1 MERFVW
7 KRHKDIFKGVGIY
20 HITFVVT
27 GRQPLLGE
35 LAIDHDEPRCLPTD
49 LGRAISH
56 DLDEIQQRRPYVRLL
71 AKQLMPDHIHVLL
84 YVTEDCSVSIKEIA
98 RGMRQ
103 GWRQMATTVSID
115 PQIPS
120 AEEYKQMPKGGTQMP
135 SAEEYKQMPK
145 GVAQIPSAEEYK
157 QMPKGVTQMPK
168 GVTQMPSAEEYKQM
182 LKGVAQMPSAEEYK
196 QMPKGVTQMPK
207 GVTQMPDTGTHQPL
221 FETPFFR
228 TLAHKGQ
235 LDTMIQYIHDN
246 PRRAMLKQQNP
257 DLFTLRRDTR
267 VGELCFTSLGNLF
280 LLDYPEKQP
289 IICSR
294 TLSEQQITAQQT
306 DALYQAKNGCITVTA
321 AISPGERQIA
331 RAVREAGAPLIILLK
346 DGFPRAGDPHEKY
359 YKPGGV
365 YFEACAAGR
374 LLLLEPT
381 ADTLTLQDIQ
391 RRTEQTLREKAEARH
406 WNYQPIPVTS
416 DRYRMMAA
424 NEIVKVLCP
433 WLKE

>member
-35 LAIDHDEPRCLPTD
+35 LAIDHEEPRCLSSD

-84 YVTEDCSVSIKEIA
+84 YVTDDCSVSIKEIA

-145 GVAQIPSAEEYK
+145 GVAQ
-157 QMPKGVTQMPK
+157 
-168 GVTQMPSAEEYKQM
+168 
-182 LKGVAQMPSAEEYK
+182 MPSAEEYK
-196 QMPKGVTQMPK
+196 QMPKGVAQMPK

-294 TLSEQQITAQQT
+294 ALSEQQITAQQT

-331 RAVREAGAPLIILLK
+331 RAVREAGFPLIILLK
-346 DGFPRAGDPHEKY
+346 DGFPKAGDPAEKY
-359 YKPGGV
+359 YKPGGI

-381 ADTLTLQDIQ
+381 ADTLTLPDIQ
-391 RRTEQTLREKAEARH
+391 TRTEQTLREKAEARH

>member
-35 LAIDHDEPRCLPTD
+35 LAIDHEEPRCLPTD

-115 PQIPS
+115 PQ
-120 AEEYKQMPKGGTQMP
+120 MP
-135 SAEEYKQMPK
+135 SAEEYKQMP
-145 GVAQIPSAEEYK
+145 
-157 QMPKGVTQMPK
+157 
-168 GVTQMPSAEEYKQM
+168 
-182 LKGVAQMPSAEEYK
+182 KGVAQMPSAEEYK

-207 GVTQMPDTGTHQPL
+207 GVAQMPDTGTHQPL

-346 DGFPRAGDPHEKY
+346 DGFPKAGDPHEKY

-381 ADTLTLQDIQ
+381 ADTLTLPDIQ
-391 RRTEQTLREKAEARH
+391 TRTEQTLREKAEARH

>member
-35 LAIDHDEPRCLPTD
+35 LAIDHEEPRCLPTD

-115 PQIPS
+115 PQ
-120 AEEYKQMPKGGTQMP
+120 M
-135 SAEEYKQMPK
+135 
-145 GVAQIPSAEEYK
+145 PSAEEYK

-168 GVTQMPSAEEYKQM
+168 GV
-182 LKGVAQMPSAEEYK
+182 AQMPSAEEYK
-196 QMPKGVTQMPK
+196 QMPKGVTQMPSAEEYKQMPK

-346 DGFPRAGDPHEKY
+346 DGFPKAGDPHEKY

-381 ADTLTLQDIQ
+381 ADTLTLPDIQ

-433 WLKE
+433 

>member
-120 AEEYKQMPKGGTQMP
+120 AEEYKQMPKG
-135 SAEEYKQMPK
+135 
-145 GVAQIPSAEEYK
+145 
-157 QMPKGVTQMPK
+157 VTQMP
-168 GVTQMPSAEEYKQM
+168 T
-182 LKGVAQMPSAEEYK
+182 GVAQMPSAEEYK

-207 GVTQMPDTGTHQPL
+207 GVAQIPSAEEYKQMPKEGTQMPKGVAQMPKGVTQLPDTGTHQPL

-306 DALYQAKNGCITVTA
+306 DALYQAEKGCITVTA

-346 DGFPRAGDPHEKY
+346 DGFPKAGDPHEKY

-381 ADTLTLQDIQ
+381 ADTLTLPDIQ
-391 RRTEQTLREKAEARH
+391 TRTEQTLREKAEARH

>member
-35 LAIDHDEPRCLPTD
+35 LVIDHEEPRCLPTD

-84 YVTEDCSVSIKEIA
+84 YVTDDCSVSIKEIA

-145 GVAQIPSAEEYK
+145 GVAQ
-157 QMPKGVTQMPK
+157 
-168 GVTQMPSAEEYKQM
+168 
-182 LKGVAQMPSAEEYK
+182 MPSAEEYK
-196 QMPKGVTQMPK
+196 QMPKGVAQMPK

-294 TLSEQQITAQQT
+294 ALSEQQITAQQT

-331 RAVREAGAPLIILLK
+331 RAVREAGFPLIILLK
-346 DGFPRAGDPHEKY
+346 DGFPKAGDPAEKY
-359 YKPGGV
+359 YKPGGI

-381 ADTLTLQDIQ
+381 ADTLTLPDIQ
-391 RRTEQTLREKAEARH
+391 TRTEQTLREKAEARH

>member
-1 MERFVW
+1 MQVSFFLCTFASAGNVSRNIKDLSTMERFVW

-35 LAIDHDEPRCLPTD
+35 LVIDHDEPRCLPTD

-84 YVTEDCSVSIKEIA
+84 YVTDDCSVSIKEIA

-103 GWRQMATTVSID
+103 GWRQMATTISID
-115 PQIPS
+115 P
-120 AEEYKQMPKGGTQMP
+120 
-135 SAEEYKQMPK
+135 
-145 GVAQIPSAEEYK
+145 QIPSAEEYK
-157 QMPKGVTQMPK
+157 QMPKGVTQMP
-168 GVTQMPSAEEYKQM
+168 T
-182 LKGVAQMPSAEEYK
+182 GVAQMPSAEEYK
-196 QMPKGVTQMPK
+196 QMPKGVMQMPK
-207 GVTQMPDTGTHQPL
+207 GVAQMPGTGTHQPL

-306 DALYQAKNGCITVTA
+306 DALYQAEKGCITVTA

-346 DGFPRAGDPHEKY
+346 DGFPKAGDPHEKY

-381 ADTLTLQDIQ
+381 ADTLTLPDIQ
-391 RRTEQTLREKAEARH
+391 TPTEQTLREKAAARH
-406 WNYQPIPVTS
+406 WNYQPISVTS

>member
-84 YVTEDCSVSIKEIA
+84 YVTDDCSVSIKEIA

-120 AEEYKQMPKGGTQMP
+120 AEEYKQMPKGVAQMT

-145 GVAQIPSAEEYK
+145 G
-157 QMPKGVTQMPK
+157 GTQMPK
-168 GVTQMPSAEEYKQM
+168 GVA
-182 LKGVAQMPSAEEYK
+182 
-196 QMPKGVTQMPK
+196 
-207 GVTQMPDTGTHQPL
+207 QMPDTGTHQPL

-235 LDTMIQYIHDN
+235 LDAMIQYIHDN

-306 DALYQAKNGCITVTA
+306 DALYQAEKGCITVTA

-346 DGFPRAGDPHEKY
+346 DGFPKPGDPHEKY

-381 ADTLTLQDIQ
+381 ADTLTLPDIQ

-424 NEIVKVLCP
+424 NEIVKLLCP
-433 WLKE
+433 SR

>member
-35 LAIDHDEPRCLPTD
+35 LAIDHDEPRCLPSD

-103 GWRQMATTVSID
+103 GWRQIATTISIE
-115 PQIPS
+115 PQMTS
-120 AEEYKQMPKGGTQMP
+120 AEEYKQMPKGETQMP
-135 SAEEYKQMPK
+135 SAEEYK
-145 GVAQIPSAEEYK
+145 
-157 QMPKGVTQMPK
+157 
-168 GVTQMPSAEEYKQM
+168 
-182 LKGVAQMPSAEEYK
+182 
-196 QMPKGVTQMPK
+196 QMPK

-235 LDTMIQYIHDN
+235 LDAMIQYIHDN

-306 DALYQAKNGCITVTA
+306 DALYQAKNGCITVSA

-346 DGFPRAGDPHEKY
+346 DGFPKPGDPHEKY

-365 YFEACAAGR
+365 YFEACAAGQ

-381 ADTLTLQDIQ
+381 ADTQTLPDIQ
-391 RRTEQTLREKAEARH
+391 RRTEKTLREKAEARH

>member
-20 HITFVVT
+20 HITFVVA
-27 GRQPLLGE
+27 GRQPLLGNF
-35 LAIDHDEPRCLPTD
+35 AIDHDEPRCLPTD
-49 LGRAISH
+49 LGSAISH
-56 DLDEIQQRRPYVRLL
+56 DLSEIHQRRPYVRLL

-84 YVTEDCSVSIKEIA
+84 YVTDDCSVSIKEIA

-115 PQIPS
+115 PQMPS
-120 AEEYKQMPKGGTQMP
+120 AEEYKQMPKGGTQMPKGGTQMPKGGTQMP

-145 GVAQIPSAEEYK
+145 G
-157 QMPKGVTQMPK
+157 G
-168 GVTQMPSAEEYKQM
+168 
-182 LKGVAQMPSAEEYK
+182 
-196 QMPKGVTQMPK
+196 TQMPK

-235 LDTMIQYIHDN
+235 LDAMIQYIHDN

-306 DALYQAKNGCITVTA
+306 DALCQAENGCITVTA

-331 RAVREAGAPLIILLK
+331 KAIRKAGFPLIILLK
-346 DGFPRAGDPHEKY
+346 DGFPKAGDPHEKY

-381 ADTLTLQDIQ
+381 ADTQTLPDIQ
-391 RRTEQTLREKAEARH
+391 TRTEQTLREKAEARH

-433 WLKE
+433 

>member
-120 AEEYKQMPKGGTQMP
+120 AEEYKQMPKGETQMP
-135 SAEEYKQMPK
+135 TE
-145 GVAQIPSAEEYK
+145 
-157 QMPKGVTQMPK
+157 
-168 GVTQMPSAEEYKQM
+168 
-182 LKGVAQMPSAEEYK
+182 VAQMPSAEEYK

-207 GVTQMPDTGTHQPL
+207 GGTQMPKRVAQMPDTGTHQPL

-235 LDTMIQYIHDN
+235 LDAIIQYIHDN

-257 DLFTLRRDTR
+257 DLFTLRRGTR

-294 TLSEQQITAQQT
+294 SLSEQQITAQQT
-306 DALYQAKNGCITVTA
+306 DALYQAKKGCITVTA

-331 RAVREAGAPLIILLK
+331 RAIREAGAPLIILLK
-346 DGFPRAGDPHEKY
+346 DGFPKAGDPYEKY

-381 ADTLTLQDIQ
+381 ADTLTLPDIQ

>member
-115 PQIPS
+115 PQ
-120 AEEYKQMPKGGTQMP
+120 MP
-135 SAEEYKQMPK
+135 SAEEYKQMP
-145 GVAQIPSAEEYK
+145 
-157 QMPKGVTQMPK
+157 
-168 GVTQMPSAEEYKQM
+168 
-182 LKGVAQMPSAEEYK
+182 KGVAQMPSAEEYK

-235 LDTMIQYIHDN
+235 LGTMIQYIHDN

-306 DALYQAKNGCITVTA
+306 DALYQAKNGCITVSA

-346 DGFPRAGDPHEKY
+346 DGFPKAGDPAEKY

-381 ADTLTLQDIQ
+381 ADTLNLPYIQ
-391 RRTEQTLREKAEARH
+391 TRTEQTLREKAEARH
-406 WNYQPIPVTS
+406 WNYQPIPVTA

>member
-84 YVTEDCSVSIKEIA
+84 YVTDDCSVSIKEIA

-115 PQIPS
+115 PQMPS

-145 GVAQIPSAEEYK
+145 G
-157 QMPKGVTQMPK
+157 GTQMPK
-168 GVTQMPSAEEYKQM
+168 GVA
-182 LKGVAQMPSAEEYK
+182 
-196 QMPKGVTQMPK
+196 
-207 GVTQMPDTGTHQPL
+207 QMPDTGTHQPL

-228 TLAHKGQ
+228 TLAHKRQ

-306 DALYQAKNGCITVTA
+306 DALYQAKKGCITVSA

-346 DGFPRAGDPHEKY
+346 DGFPKAGDPAEKY
-359 YKPGGV
+359 YKSGGV

-381 ADTLTLQDIQ
+381 ADTLTLPDIQ

>member
-84 YVTEDCSVSIKEIA
+84 YVTDDCSVSIKEIA

-120 AEEYKQMPKGGTQMP
+120 AEEYKQMPKGVTQMPQGVAQIP
-135 SAEEYKQMPK
+135 SAEEYKQMPKGMAQMPK

-168 GVTQMPSAEEYKQM
+168 GVAQIPSAEEYK
-182 LKGVAQMPSAEEYK
+182 
-196 QMPKGVTQMPK
+196 QMPK

-267 VGELCFTSLGNLF
+267 VGELCLH
-280 LLDYPEKQP
+280 
-289 IICSR
+289 R
-294 TLSEQQITAQQT
+294 W
-306 DALYQAKNGCITVTA
+306 
-321 AISPGERQIA
+321 AISFSWIIPKSSPSSVPA
-331 RAVREAGAPLIILLK
+331 R
-346 DGFPRAGDPHEKY
+346 
-359 YKPGGV
+359 
-365 YFEACAAGR
+365 
-374 LLLLEPT
+374 
-381 ADTLTLQDIQ
+381 
-391 RRTEQTLREKAEARH
+391 
-406 WNYQPIPVTS
+406 
-416 DRYRMMAA
+416 
-424 NEIVKVLCP
+424 
-433 WLKE
+433 

>member
-7 KRHKDIFKGVGIY
+7 KRHKDIFKSVGIY

-56 DLDEIQQRRPYVRLL
+56 DLDEIQQRKPYVRLL

-84 YVTEDCSVSIKEIA
+84 YVTDDCSVSIKEIA

-115 PQIPS
+115 PQ
-120 AEEYKQMPKGGTQMP
+120 M
-135 SAEEYKQMPK
+135 
-145 GVAQIPSAEEYK
+145 PSAEEYK

-168 GVTQMPSAEEYKQM
+168 GVTQMP
-182 LKGVAQMPSAEEYK
+182 KGVTQMPKGGTQMPSAEEYK
-196 QMPKGVTQMPK
+196 QMPEEYKQMPKGGTQMPK
-207 GVTQMPDTGTHQPL
+207 GVAQMPDTGTHQPL

-235 LDTMIQYIHDN
+235 LDAMIQYIHDN

-306 DALYQAKNGCITVTA
+306 DALYQAKNGCITVSA

-346 DGFPRAGDPHEKY
+346 DGFPKAGDPHEKY

-381 ADTLTLQDIQ
+381 AYTLTLPDIQ
-391 RRTEQTLREKAEARH
+391 TRTEQTLREKAEARH

-433 WLKE
+433 SR

>member
-7 KRHKDIFKGVGIY
+7 KRHKDIFKSVGIY

-35 LAIDHDEPRCLPTD
+35 LAIDHEEPRCLPTD

-103 GWRQMATTVSID
+103 GWRQMATTISID

-120 AEEYKQMPKGGTQMP
+120 AEEYKQMPKGVAQKPKGVAQMP
-135 SAEEYKQMPK
+135 SAEEYKQMP
-145 GVAQIPSAEEYK
+145 
-157 QMPKGVTQMPK
+157 
-168 GVTQMPSAEEYKQM
+168 
-182 LKGVAQMPSAEEYK
+182 KGVAQMPSAEEYK

-235 LDTMIQYIHDN
+235 LDTMIQYLHDN
-246 PRRAMLKQQNP
+246 PRRAMLKQQHP

-346 DGFPRAGDPHEKY
+346 DGFPKPGDPYEKY

-365 YFEACAAGR
+365 YFEACAAGQ

-381 ADTLTLQDIQ
+381 ADTLTLPDIQ

>member
-35 LAIDHDEPRCLPTD
+35 LAIDHDEPRCLPSD

-84 YVTEDCSVSIKEIA
+84 YVTDDCSVSIKEIA

-103 GWRQMATTVSID
+103 GWRQMATTISID
-115 PQIPS
+115 PQ
-120 AEEYKQMPKGGTQMP
+120 MT
-135 SAEEYKQMPK
+135 
-145 GVAQIPSAEEYK
+145 SAEEYK
-157 QMPKGVTQMPK
+157 QMPKGVTQMP
-168 GVTQMPSAEEYKQM
+168 T
-182 LKGVAQMPSAEEYK
+182 GVAQMPSAEEYK
-196 QMPKGVTQMPK
+196 QMPKEGTQMPKGVTQMPK

-346 DGFPRAGDPHEKY
+346 DGFPKAGDPHEKY

-381 ADTLTLQDIQ
+381 ADTLTLPDIQ

-433 WLKE
+433 

>member
-1 MERFVW
+1 MGRFVW
-7 KRHKDIFKGVGIY
+7 KQHKDIFKGVGIY

-35 LAIDHDEPRCLPTD
+35 LAIDHEEPRCLPTD

-120 AEEYKQMPKGGTQMP
+120 AEEYKQMPKGVT
-135 SAEEYKQMPK
+135 QMPK
-145 GVAQIPSAEEYK
+145 GVAQ
-157 QMPKGVTQMPK
+157 MP
-168 GVTQMPSAEEYKQM
+168 
-182 LKGVAQMPSAEEYK
+182 KGVAQMPSAEEYK
-196 QMPKGVTQMPK
+196 QMPK

-306 DALYQAKNGCITVTA
+306 DALYQAEKGCITVTA

-346 DGFPRAGDPHEKY
+346 DGFPKPGDPHEKY

-381 ADTLTLQDIQ
+381 ADTLTLPDIQ

-433 WLKE
+433 

>member
-1 MERFVW
+1 MSFFLCTFASAGNVSRNIKDLSTMERFVW

-84 YVTEDCSVSIKEIA
+84 YVPDDCSVSIKEIA

-115 PQIPS
+115 PQ
-120 AEEYKQMPKGGTQMP
+120 
-135 SAEEYKQMPK
+135 
-145 GVAQIPSAEEYK
+145 
-157 QMPKGVTQMPK
+157 
-168 GVTQMPSAEEYKQM
+168 
-182 LKGVAQMPSAEEYK
+182 MPSAEEYK

-207 GVTQMPDTGTHQPL
+207 GVAQMPDTGTHQPL

-235 LDTMIQYIHDN
+235 LGTMIQYIHDN

-346 DGFPRAGDPHEKY
+346 DGFPKPGDPHEKY

-381 ADTLTLQDIQ
+381 ADTLTLPDIQ
-391 RRTEQTLREKAEARH
+391 TRTEQTLREKAEARH

>member
-1 MERFVW
+1 MSFFLCTFALAGNVSGNIKDLSTMERFVW

-35 LAIDHDEPRCLPTD
+35 LAIDHDEPRCLPSD

-103 GWRQMATTVSID
+103 GWRQIATTISIE
-115 PQIPS
+115 PQMTS
-120 AEEYKQMPKGGTQMP
+120 AEEYKQMPKGETQMP
-135 SAEEYKQMPK
+135 SAEEYK
-145 GVAQIPSAEEYK
+145 
-157 QMPKGVTQMPK
+157 
-168 GVTQMPSAEEYKQM
+168 
-182 LKGVAQMPSAEEYK
+182 
-196 QMPKGVTQMPK
+196 QMPK

-235 LDTMIQYIHDN
+235 LDAMIQYIHDN

-346 DGFPRAGDPHEKY
+346 DGFPKAGDPHEKY

-365 YFEACAAGR
+365 YFKACAAGR

-381 ADTLTLQDIQ
+381 ADTLTLPDIQ
-391 RRTEQTLREKAEARH
+391 TRTEQTLREKAEARH

>member
-35 LAIDHDEPRCLPTD
+35 LVIDHDEPRCLPSD

-84 YVTEDCSVSIKEIA
+84 YVTDDCSVSIKEIA

-115 PQIPS
+115 PQ
-120 AEEYKQMPKGGTQMP
+120 M
-135 SAEEYKQMPK
+135 
-145 GVAQIPSAEEYK
+145 PSAEEYK

-168 GVTQMPSAEEYKQM
+168 GV
-182 LKGVAQMPSAEEYK
+182 AQMPSAEEYK
-196 QMPKGVTQMPK
+196 QMPKGGTQMPK

-346 DGFPRAGDPHEKY
+346 DGFPKAGDPHEKY

-381 ADTLTLQDIQ
+381 ADTLTLPDIQ
-391 RRTEQTLREKAEARH
+391 TRTEQTLREKAEARH

>member
-35 LAIDHDEPRCLPTD
+35 LVIDHDEPRCLPTD

-115 PQIPS
+115 PQ
-120 AEEYKQMPKGGTQMP
+120 M
-135 SAEEYKQMPK
+135 
-145 GVAQIPSAEEYK
+145 PSAEEYK

-168 GVTQMPSAEEYKQM
+168 GGTQMPSAEEYK
-182 LKGVAQMPSAEEYK
+182 
-196 QMPKGVTQMPK
+196 QMPK

-306 DALYQAKNGCITVTA
+306 DALYQAEKGCITVTA

-346 DGFPRAGDPHEKY
+346 DGFPKAGDPHEKY

-381 ADTLTLQDIQ
+381 ADTLTLPDIQ
-391 RRTEQTLREKAEARH
+391 RRTEKTLREKAEARH

>member
-20 HITFVVT
+20 HITFVVA
-27 GRQPLLGE
+27 GRQPLLGNF
-35 LAIDHDEPRCLPTD
+35 AIDHDEPRCLPTD
-49 LGRAISH
+49 LGSAISH
-56 DLDEIQQRRPYVRLL
+56 DLSEIHQRRPYVRLL

-84 YVTEDCSVSIKEIA
+84 YVTDDCSVSIKEIA

-115 PQIPS
+115 PQ
-120 AEEYKQMPKGGTQMP
+120 MP

-145 GVAQIPSAEEYK
+145 GWT

-168 GVTQMPSAEEYKQM
+168 GGTQMA
-182 LKGVAQMPSAEEYK
+182 
-196 QMPKGVTQMPK
+196 KGVTQMPK

-235 LDTMIQYIHDN
+235 LDAMIQYIHDN

-306 DALYQAKNGCITVTA
+306 DALYQAEKGCITVTA

-331 RAVREAGAPLIILLK
+331 KAIRKAGFPLIILLK
-346 DGFPRAGDPHEKY
+346 DGFPKAGDPHEKY

-381 ADTLTLQDIQ
+381 ADTLTLPDIQ
-391 RRTEQTLREKAEARH
+391 TRTEQTLREKAEARH

-424 NEIVKVLCP
+424 NEIVKVLCS
-433 WLKE
+433 

>member
-84 YVTEDCSVSIKEIA
+84 YVTDDCSVSIKEIA

-103 GWRQMATTVSID
+103 GWRQMATTISID
-115 PQIPS
+115 PQMPS
-120 AEEYKQMPKGGTQMP
+120 AEEYKQMPKGVTQMPKGGTQMP

-145 GVAQIPSAEEYK
+145 G
-157 QMPKGVTQMPK
+157 GTQMPK
-168 GVTQMPSAEEYKQM
+168 GVA
-182 LKGVAQMPSAEEYK
+182 
-196 QMPKGVTQMPK
+196 QMPK

-235 LDTMIQYIHDN
+235 LGTMIQYIHDN

-346 DGFPRAGDPHEKY
+346 DGFPKAGDPHEKY

-381 ADTLTLQDIQ
+381 ADTLTLPDIQ
-391 RRTEQTLREKAEARH
+391 RRTEKTLREKAEARH

>member
-7 KRHKDIFKGVGIY
+7 KRHKDIFKSVGIY

-84 YVTEDCSVSIKEIA
+84 YVTDDCSVSIKEIA

-115 PQIPS
+115 PQ
-120 AEEYKQMPKGGTQMP
+120 M
-135 SAEEYKQMPK
+135 
-145 GVAQIPSAEEYK
+145 PSAEEYK

-168 GVTQMPSAEEYKQM
+168 GVTQMP
-182 LKGVAQMPSAEEYK
+182 KGVTQMPKGGTQMPKGGTQMPSAEEYK
-196 QMPKGVTQMPK
+196 QMPEEYKQMPKGGTQMPK
-207 GVTQMPDTGTHQPL
+207 GVAQMPDTGTHQPL

-235 LDTMIQYIHDN
+235 LDAMIQYIHDN

-306 DALYQAKNGCITVTA
+306 DALYQAEKGCITVTA

-346 DGFPRAGDPHEKY
+346 DGFPKAGDPHEKY

-381 ADTLTLQDIQ
+381 ADTLNLPYIQ
-391 RRTEQTLREKAEARH
+391 TRTEQTLREKAEAKH
-406 WNYQPIPVTS
+406 WDYQPIPVTS

-424 NEIVKVLCP
+424 NEIVKILC
-433 WLKE
+433 L

>member
-35 LAIDHDEPRCLPTD
+35 LVIDHDEPRCLPTD

-84 YVTEDCSVSIKEIA
+84 YVTDDCSVSIKEIA

-115 PQIPS
+115 PQ
-120 AEEYKQMPKGGTQMP
+120 MP
-135 SAEEYKQMPK
+135 SAEEYKQMP
-145 GVAQIPSAEEYK
+145 
-157 QMPKGVTQMPK
+157 
-168 GVTQMPSAEEYKQM
+168 
-182 LKGVAQMPSAEEYK
+182 KGVAQMPSAEEYK
-196 QMPKGVTQMPK
+196 QMPKGVAQMPK

-294 TLSEQQITAQQT
+294 ALSEQQITAQQT

-331 RAVREAGAPLIILLK
+331 RAVREAGFPLIILLK
-346 DGFPRAGDPHEKY
+346 DGFPKAGDPHEKY

-381 ADTLTLQDIQ
+381 ADTLTLPDIQ
-391 RRTEQTLREKAEARH
+391 TRTEQTLREKAEARH

>member
-56 DLDEIQQRRPYVRLL
+56 DLDEIQQRKPYVRLL

-84 YVTEDCSVSIKEIA
+84 YVTDDCSVSIKEIA

-115 PQIPS
+115 PQMPS

-135 SAEEYKQMPK
+135 K
-145 GVAQIPSAEEYK
+145 GVA
-157 QMPKGVTQMPK
+157 
-168 GVTQMPSAEEYKQM
+168 
-182 LKGVAQMPSAEEYK
+182 

-235 LDTMIQYIHDN
+235 LGTMIQYIHDN

-280 LLDYPEKQP
+280 LLDYPDKQSV
-289 IICSR
+289 ICSR
-294 TLSEQQITAQQT
+294 SLSEQQITAQRT
-306 DALYQAKNGCITVTA
+306 AVLHQAENGCVTITA
-321 AISPGERQIA
+321 AISQGERQIA
-331 RAVREAGAPLIILLK
+331 RAIREAGVPLIIMLK
-346 DGFPRAGDPHEKY
+346 DGFPKAGDPAEKY

-381 ADTLTLQDIQ
+381 ADTLNLPYIQ
-391 RRTEQTLREKAEARH
+391 TRTEQTLREKAEARH

>member
-84 YVTEDCSVSIKEIA
+84 YVTDDCSVSIKEIA

-120 AEEYKQMPKGGTQMP
+120 AEEYKQMPKG
-135 SAEEYKQMPK
+135 
-145 GVAQIPSAEEYK
+145 
-157 QMPKGVTQMPK
+157 VTQMPK
-168 GVTQMPSAEEYKQM
+168 GGAQMP
-182 LKGVAQMPSAEEYK
+182 KGGAQMPSAEEYK
-196 QMPKGVTQMPK
+196 QMPKGGTQMPK
-207 GVTQMPDTGTHQPL
+207 RVAQMPDTGTHQPL

-346 DGFPRAGDPHEKY
+346 DGFPKPGDPHEKY

-381 ADTLTLQDIQ
+381 ADTLTLPDIQ
-391 RRTEQTLREKAEARH
+391 TRTEQTLREKAEARH

>member
-84 YVTEDCSVSIKEIA
+84 YVTDDCSVSIKEIA

-135 SAEEYKQMPK
+135 K
-145 GVAQIPSAEEYK
+145 GVAQMPSAEEYK
-157 QMPKGVTQMPK
+157 QMPK

-182 LKGVAQMPSAEEYK
+182 LKGVA
-196 QMPKGVTQMPK
+196 
-207 GVTQMPDTGTHQPL
+207 QMPDTGTHQPL

-246 PRRAMLKQQNP
+246 PRRAMLKQQHP

-346 DGFPRAGDPHEKY
+346 DGFPKAGDPHEKY

-381 ADTLTLQDIQ
+381 ADTLTLPDIQ

-433 WLKE
+433 

>member
-35 LAIDHDEPRCLPTD
+35 LVIDHEEPRCLPTD

-103 GWRQMATTVSID
+103 GWRQMATTISID
-115 PQIPS
+115 P
-120 AEEYKQMPKGGTQMP
+120 QMP

-145 GVAQIPSAEEYK
+145 GVAQMPKGGAQIPSAEEYK
-157 QMPKGVTQMPK
+157 QMPKEGTQMPK
-168 GVTQMPSAEEYKQM
+168 GVA
-182 LKGVAQMPSAEEYK
+182 
-196 QMPKGVTQMPK
+196 QMPKGVA
-207 GVTQMPDTGTHQPL
+207 QMPDTGTHQPL

-235 LDTMIQYIHDN
+235 LDTMIQYLHDN

-346 DGFPRAGDPHEKY
+346 DGFPKLGDPHEKY

-381 ADTLTLQDIQ
+381 AETLTLPDIQ
-391 RRTEQTLREKAEARH
+391 RRTYQTLREKAEARH

-424 NEIVKVLCP
+424 NEIVKVLYP
-433 WLKE
+433 

>member
-84 YVTEDCSVSIKEIA
+84 YVTDDCSVSIKEIA

-115 PQIPS
+115 PQMS
-120 AEEYKQMPKGGTQMP
+120 
-135 SAEEYKQMPK
+135 
-145 GVAQIPSAEEYK
+145 SAEEYK

-168 GVTQMPSAEEYKQM
+168 GGTQMP
-182 LKGVAQMPSAEEYK
+182 KGGTQMPSAEEYK

-346 DGFPRAGDPHEKY
+346 DGFPKAGDPHEKY

-381 ADTLTLQDIQ
+381 ADTLTLPDIQ

>member
-35 LAIDHDEPRCLPTD
+35 LVIDHDEPRCLPTD

-84 YVTEDCSVSIKEIA
+84 YVTEDCSVSIKDIA

-103 GWRQMATTVSID
+103 GWRQMATTISID

-120 AEEYKQMPKGGTQMP
+120 AEEYKQMPKGVAQMP
-135 SAEEYKQMPK
+135 
-145 GVAQIPSAEEYK
+145 
-157 QMPKGVTQMPK
+157 
-168 GVTQMPSAEEYKQM
+168 
-182 LKGVAQMPSAEEYK
+182 KGVAQMPSAEEYK

-381 ADTLTLQDIQ
+381 ADTLTLPDIQ

-433 WLKE
+433 

>member
-115 PQIPS
+115 PQMPS

-135 SAEEYKQMPK
+135 TE
-145 GVAQIPSAEEYK
+145 VAQMPSAEEYK

-168 GVTQMPSAEEYKQM
+168 GVA
-182 LKGVAQMPSAEEYK
+182 
-196 QMPKGVTQMPK
+196 QMPK

-346 DGFPRAGDPHEKY
+346 DGFPKAGDPHEKY

-381 ADTLTLQDIQ
+381 ADTLTLPDIQ

>member
-103 GWRQMATTVSID
+103 GWRQMATTISID
-115 PQIPS
+115 P
-120 AEEYKQMPKGGTQMP
+120 QMP

-145 GVAQIPSAEEYK
+145 GE
-157 QMPKGVTQMPK
+157 TQMP
-168 GVTQMPSAEEYKQM
+168 T
-182 LKGVAQMPSAEEYK
+182 GVAQMPSAEEYK
-196 QMPKGVTQMPK
+196 QMPK

-346 DGFPRAGDPHEKY
+346 DGFPKPGDPHEKY

-381 ADTLTLQDIQ
+381 AETLTLPDIQ